1 MNLASPTCRRKR
13 VALVAAAAN
22 RGGAHVAA
30 LRLHRGLREVGCD
43 STYVAGLVD
52 AGLPEVGAASSGW
65 QAFAWKARSRIGRSV
80 ARWRDPGSEGMQSVN
95 LLPSG
100 LPRRLNRGRFDVVHL
115 HWINNEL
122 LSIGEIGRIRA
133 PMVWTLHD
141 MWAFCGSEHYLADP
155 DAYLGPPGTAP
166 AVGPS
171 SLARWTWDR
180 KRRGWAEIAPI
191 LVAPSRWLGDL
202 ASRSRLL
209 GHLRVEIVPYGLDL
223 AVFRPITSPETRNG
237 GPRRVVFG
245 AAGGG
250 SDRRKGFDLFAEA
263 FRKWATSNPCE
274 RIELTVY
281 GEPDLPEFGVLP
293 ESVRVRNAGLI
304 RTDAAMADVL
314 READVF
320 VAPSRLDN
328 LPNTVMEATS
338 CGVPTVA
345 FRIGGMPDMIDH
357 EVSGYLA
364 RPFEVDDLAR
374 GVGWVLADD
383 GRLAALKT
391 AARRKAEAEFG
402 SRLQAER
409 MLQIYE
415 EAMVTA
421 G

>member
-1 MNLASPTCRRKR
+1 MAI
-13 VALVAAAAN
+13 VAAAAN

-30 LRLHRGLREVGCD
+30 LRLHRGLREAGCD
-43 STYVAGLVD
+43 STYVAGLVE
-52 AGLPEVGAASSGW
+52 AGLPEVSAPSSRW
-65 QAFAWKARSRIGRSV
+65 QAFMWKARSRLGRSV
-80 ARWRDPGSEGMQSVN
+80 ARLRDPRSEGMQSVN

-100 LPRRLNRGRFDVVHL
+100 LPGRLNRGRFDVVHL

-122 LSIGEIGRIRA
+122 LSICEIGRIRA
-133 PMVWTLHD
+133 PMVWSLHD
-141 MWAFCGSEHYLADP
+141 MWAFCGSEHYLADA
-155 DAYLGPPGTAP
+155 DVYLGPPGTAP
-166 AVGPS
+166 PAGPS
-171 SLARWTWDR
+171 GLARWTWRR
-180 KRRGWAEIAPI
+180 KRRAWAAIAPI

-223 AVFRPITSPETRNG
+223 AVFRPIASPKTRNG
-237 GPRRVVFG
+237 APRRVVFG

-263 FRKWATSNPCE
+263 FSKWVTSNPCK

-314 READVF
+314 GEADVF

-357 EVSGYLA
+357 QETGYLA
-364 RPFEVDDLAR
+364 DPFDVDDLAR
-374 GVGWVLADD
+374 GIGWVLADD

-409 MLQIYE
+409 MLQVYE
-415 EAMVTA
+415 NAVATA

>member
-1 MNLASPTCRRKR
+1 MAI
-13 VALVAAAAN
+13 VAAAAN

-30 LRLHRGLREVGCD
+30 LRLHRGLREAGCD
-43 STYVAGLVD
+43 STYVAGLVEAD
-52 AGLPEVGAASSGW
+52 LPEVGAASSRW

-80 ARWRDPGSEGMQSVN
+80 AKWRDPHSEGMQSVN

-100 LPRRLNRGRFDVVHL
+100 LPGRLNRGRFDVVHQ

-122 LSIGEIGRIRA
+122 LSIGEFGRIRA

-155 DAYLGPPGTAP
+155 DAYLGPPGTPPSA
-166 AVGPS
+166 GPS

-180 KRRGWAEIAPI
+180 KRRAWAGISPI

-209 GHLRVEIVPYGLDL
+209 GHLRVEIIPYGLDL
-223 AVFRPITSPETRNG
+223 AMFRPAGFPEART
-237 GPRRVVFG
+237 PALRRVVFG

-263 FRKWATSNPCE
+263 FRRLVASNPNE

-357 EVSGYLA
+357 RETGYLA
-364 RPFEVDDLAR
+364 DPFDVNDLAR
-374 GVGWVLADD
+374 GIGWVLADD
-383 GRLAALKT
+383 ARLAALKT

-409 MLQIYE
+409 MLQVYE
-415 EAMVTA
+415 NAVATA

>member
-1 MNLASPTCRRKR
+1 M
-13 VALVAAAAN
+13 ALVAAAAN

-30 LRLHRGLREVGCD
+30 LRLHRGLREADCD
-43 STYVAGLVD
+43 STYVAGLVE
-52 AGLPEVGAASSGW
+52 AGLPEVGSPSSRL

-80 ARWRDPGSEGMQSVN
+80 ATWRDPSAEGMQSVN

-100 LPRRLNRGRFDVVHL
+100 LASRLNRGGFDVVHL
-115 HWINNEL
+115 HWINNET
-122 LSIGEIGRIRA
+122 LSIGEIGTIRA

-166 AVGPS
+166 SAGPS
-171 SLARWTWDR
+171 SLARWTWHR
-180 KRRGWAEIAPI
+180 KRRGWAGIAPI

-223 AVFRPITSPETRNG
+223 AMFCPAGSPDPRDATTR
-237 GPRRVVFG
+237 RIVFG

-250 SDRRKGFDLFAEA
+250 SDRRKGFDLFVEA
-263 FRKWATSNPCE
+263 FRKWVGSNPRE
-274 RIELTVY
+274 QIELTVY
-281 GEPDLPEFGVLP
+281 GDPNLPEFGVLP
-293 ESVRVRNAGLI
+293 GSVRVRNAGLI
-304 RTDAAMADVL
+304 RTDTAMADVL

-320 VAPSRLDN
+320 VAPSRMDN

-345 FRIGGMPDMIDH
+345 FHIGGMPDMIDH
-357 EVSGYLA
+357 QETGYLA
-364 RPFEVDDLAR
+364 HPFDVDDLAH
-374 GVGWVLADD
+374 GLGWVLADD

-402 SRLQAER
+402 SQLQTER
-409 MLQIYE
+409 MLQVYE
-415 EAMVTA
+415 EALA
-421 G
+421 AAR